1 MRLLRKRFSK
11 FKPNQ
16 SRPACKKFLWFF
28 MFAVPSLVPAQ
39 SLVVG
44 WEESSAQDVAGY
56 KVYLGPASRRYE
68 RCHVTGLTN
77 GYIIDNLPPYQDIY
91 IAITAF
97 DSSGN
102 EGGYSPEF
110 LFRSD
115 HSIAPFSLNAN
126 YPNPFNPVTR
136 IPFVLTTR
144 LDVRLA
150 VYDVLGRRVKL
161 LLDDEMAPGAYEV
174 SWEGRDEYSRPV
186 ANGVYFCRM
195 QVGQFCVSR
204 KLILA
209 R

>member
-1 MRLLRKRFSK
+1 MHCITQWILKNRSS
-11 FKPNQ
+11 Q
-16 SRPACKKFLWFF
+16 YRPACKKFLWFF
-28 MFAVPSLVPAQ
+28 IFAVPSFVPAQ

-44 WEESSAQDVAGY
+44 WEETQAQDVAGY
-56 KVYLGPASRRYE
+56 KVYLGPASRHYE
-68 RCHVTGLTN
+68 KCYVTDIAN
-77 GYIIDNLPPYQDIY
+77 GTIINNLPPYRDIY
-91 IAITAF
+91 IAVTAF

-102 EGGYSPEF
+102 ESDYSPEF

-115 HSIAPFSLNAN
+115 HSLAPFSLNAN

-136 IPFVLTTR
+136 IPYVLTTR

-161 LLDDEMAPGAYEV
+161 LVDQEMDPGSYEV
-174 SWEGRDEYSRPV
+174 NWDGRDEYSRPG

>member
-1 MRLLRKRFSK
+1 MI
-11 FKPNQ
+11 
-16 SRPACKKFLWFF
+16 
-28 MFAVPSLVPAQ
+28 
-39 SLVVG
+39 G
-44 WEESSAQDVAGY
+44 WEESQSPDVAGY
-56 KVYLGPASRRYE
+56 KVYLGPGSRRYE
-68 RCHVTGLTN
+68 RCYVTGLTN
-77 GYIIDNLPPYQDIY
+77 GTVINDLPTYRDIF

-102 EGGYSPEF
+102 ESDYSPEF
-110 LFRSD
+110 LFRSN
-115 HSIAPFSLNAN
+115 HSMAPFSLNAN

-144 LDVRLA
+144 LEVKMA

-161 LLDDEMAPGAYEV
+161 LVDEEKDPGAYEV
-174 SWEGRDEYSRPV
+174 DWDGRDEHARPV